1 MCCATDMLLVWHGEI
16 LYCSFYWHNR
26 LQNYMFYIQ
35 FMYRG
40 DSKRV
45 LVMVLNWA
53 SCEGGIRV
61 TASIHHQKR
70 FMHAKLVMAWL
81 HIFVCDNFKC
91 IIPCQLHSSYLLPTS
106 SHRIVSVTGAANIDV
121 QQHKLSMRYSPWF
134 TVHKSH

>member
-1 MCCATDMLLVWHGEI
+1 MERFCTAPSIGTTDFKTT
-16 LYCSFYWHNR
+16 CSTYS
-26 LQNYMFYIQ
+26 LCTE
-35 FMYRG
+35 G